1 VSPRA
6 VSPFNLDS
14 FDGDSISDTDGVGI
28 GRAQISKTFTGD
40 LVGTGVVEMLTTV
53 CGESGSRAY
62 VAMERI
68 EGTLAGRTGSFV
80 LHHSATATASGQSAT
95 WTVVPDSGTGEL
107 AGITGTG
114 DIAIA
119 PDGSHTFTLDYDLS

>member
-1 VSPRA
+1 MSPRA
-6 VSPFNLDS
+6 VAPFNLDS
-14 FDGDSISDTDGVGI
+14 FDGDSISDNDGVAI
-28 GRAQISKTFTGD
+28 GRAHITKTFTGD

-68 EGTLAGRTGSFV
+68 EGVLQARTGTFV

-95 WTVVPDSGTGEL
+95 WTVVPNSGTGEL
-107 AGITGTG
+107 AGLSGTG

-119 PDGSHTFTLDYDLS
+119 ADGSHTFTLDYDL